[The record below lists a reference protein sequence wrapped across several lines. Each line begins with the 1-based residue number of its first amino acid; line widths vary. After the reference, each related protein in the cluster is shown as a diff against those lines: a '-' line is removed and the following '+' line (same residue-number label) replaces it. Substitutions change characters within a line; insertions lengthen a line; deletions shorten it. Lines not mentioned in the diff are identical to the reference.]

1 VELSQGTE
9 GRASNVMHKHRAKE
23 SLAGSVAPVGQAR
36 SSVGMS
42 GELLDAARAGQGAVR
57 IVWPDKEPV
66 SGA

>member
-1 VELSQGTE
+1 M
-9 GRASNVMHKHRAKE
+9 RKHRAKE